1 MARSN
6 SADCI
11 KPIFDFDYGN
21 WLCPCCGRAINP
33 DNNECSYCCMELE
46 WNTVPWWDITN
57 WICPMCGVGMLEE
70 DYGKLKCWYCNCNLD
85 WGEAEKW

>member
-1 MARSN
+1 
-6 SADCI
+6 
-11 KPIFDFDYGN
+11 
-21 WLCPCCGRAINP
+21 
-33 DNNECSYCCMELE
+33 MELE
-46 WNTVPWWDITN
+46 WNVVPWWDITN